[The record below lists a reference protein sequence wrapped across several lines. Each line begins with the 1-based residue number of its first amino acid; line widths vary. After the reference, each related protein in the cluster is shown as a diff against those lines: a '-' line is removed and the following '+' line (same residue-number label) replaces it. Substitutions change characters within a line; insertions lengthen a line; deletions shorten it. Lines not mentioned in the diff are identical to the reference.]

1 MTKARAKT
9 VGIYLLKLVGT
20 AAFLWWALS
29 QIPDKGALLRNF
41 QTALHSPFWIAVG
54 LSLSCSAI
62 FSGALRWHILLRA
75 QGIHVPFWYV
85 VRLTLYGAL
94 FNLVSIGG
102 AAGDAAKI
110 LCLIRHRPDRKVQIT
125 LSLMVDHLVGFIA
138 TCIIFLVFAW
148 GFQTVENA
156 KDLSGR
162 GVFLT
167 ATLFQAGGLF
177 FVILN
182 FWLCSPRMMRL
193 CQRKFPK
200 FAAKEW
206 VKSTTR
212 SVDVFRSRWKH
223 SLAALAASLVLS
235 LTFFLTFYAALRSLG
250 QDTPATEVLSVM
262 PIVDVVASLP
272 ISISGLGVRE
282 RTFDFL
288 LNQLTGTPTS
298 MAVSASLIGFI
309 FHSFWGIIGGIA
321 FVTEPSRRKI
331 TTLLE
336 NDDD

>member
-20 AAFLWWALS
+20 VAFLWWALS

-41 QTALHSPFWIAVG
+41 QTALRSPFWIAVG

-62 FSGALRWHILLRA
+62 FAGALRWHILLKA
-75 QGIHVPFWYV
+75 QEIHVSYWYV
-85 VRLTLYGAL
+85 VRLTLYGSL
-94 FNLVSIGG
+94 FNLVSIGA

-110 LCLIRHRPDRKVQIT
+110 LCLIRNRPDRKVQIT
-125 LSLMVDHLVGFIA
+125 LSLMLDHLVGFIA

-156 KDLSGR
+156 RDLSGR
-162 GVFLT
+162 GVFFT

-177 FVILN
+177 FVALN
-182 FWLCSPRMMRL
+182 FWLCSPRMMRF
-193 CQRKFPK
+193 CERKFPK
-200 FAAKEW
+200 FAAREW
-206 VKSTTR
+206 VQSTTR
-212 SVDVFRSRWKH
+212 SIDVFRARWKH
-223 SLAALAASLVLS
+223 SLAALAASIVLS
-235 LTFFLTFYAALRSLG
+235 LAFFLTFYAALRSLG
-250 QDTPATEVLSVM
+250 QNTPAAEVLSVM

-288 LNQLTGTPTS
+288 LNQLTGTPTG
-298 MAVSASLIGFI
+298 MAVAASLIGFV
-309 FHSFWGIIGGIA
+309 FHSFWGLIGGLA
-321 FVTEPSRRKI
+321 FITEPTRKKI
-331 TTLLE
+331 TTLLIE
-336 NDDD
+336 DED